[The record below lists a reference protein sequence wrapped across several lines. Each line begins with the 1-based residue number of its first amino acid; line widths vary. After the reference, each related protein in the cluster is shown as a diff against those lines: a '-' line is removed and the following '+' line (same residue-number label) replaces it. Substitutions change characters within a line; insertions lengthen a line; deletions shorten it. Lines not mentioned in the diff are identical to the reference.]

1 MEGGFVG
8 ALAGTAVRIGTS
20 AARAAAT
27 AARVAAAKAAAAAR
41 AAAAKAAAAIRAAP
55 SNALAG
61 IRAAPGIM
69 YRNPINTALTTAGIG
84 ATVYDVVSTNQRNAA
99 QDAQDAAVAAE
110 LEKAKADAA
119 ADELDFLADKERND
133 KENER
138 LKKEAQAAI
147 DRQNEAARLMEEAT
161 RQFLADQALLR
172 NQGASTGATTEQDIL
187 SLLGDPYVPPPSSN
201 RIYDP
206 PLVYDPPP
214 PSTPVYVPP
223 PPSTPVYV
231 PPPVVP
237 PPTTQ
242 PGRGR
247 RRGAGVK
254 GGSSVSRNEYGN
266 LVFDSDPSMDLE
278 SRKKAWAETDAR
290 AARIAEAAAA
300 AAAAARV
307 WEAERT
313 AEMLRRVAAAA
324 ALAAAPAPPPPRRP
338 ISKLLPGKGRRRG
351 GAKNE
356 AAILKLLSGGCRPP
370 PDEEVPTVRR
380 DRDEF
385 RPIIDYAEGYGPG
398 GRLYP
403 DSMYDSNGKFRR
415 INLSDREAHLKAVV
429 AEAARA
435 EAAGDA
441 PIYPVYVAPPPPPQ
455 TPKQPI
461 SKLLPP
467 NYILPG
473 VPSLPRP
480 GPAPPRVPAP
490 PRLPAPFLPRPGPYL
505 PPPPP
510 RFGTLPVL
518 QARRRGG
525 AKGEKAILKL
535 LNSM

>member
-119 ADELDFLADKERND
+119 ADELDFQLDKDKND

-242 PGRGR
+242 PGR
-247 RRGAGVK
+247 
-254 GGSSVSRNEYGN
+254 
-266 LVFDSDPSMDLE
+266 
-278 SRKKAWAETDAR
+278 
-290 AARIAEAAAA
+290 
-300 AAAAARV
+300 
-307 WEAERT
+307 
-313 AEMLRRVAAAA
+313 
-324 ALAAAPAPPPPRRP
+324 
-338 ISKLLPGKGRRRG
+338 GRRRG

-480 GPAPPRVPAP
+480 GPAPPRLPAPYLPRPGPAP
-490 PRLPAPFLPRPGPYL
+490 PRLPAPYL

-510 RFGTLPVL
+510 RFGILPVRPVML
-518 QARRRGG
+518 RRGG